1 MEKRPLILITNDDGI
16 GSKGIIH
23 LARIA
28 ATLGDVVV
36 VAPDAAQSGKS
47 SAITANTPLYVNAHS
62 PIADNI
68 RMFSTSGTP
77 VDCVKLAMFAVLDRR
92 PDLLLS
98 GINHG
103 SNAGVN
109 NIYSGTMG
117 AAMEGC
123 TIGIPSIGYSLL
135 SHASDADFS
144 PLTPFIADI
153 TARVLSEG
161 LPEGICLNVNF
172 PDGCT
177 PLGMKVVRA
186 ARSHWTEE
194 YATYATP
201 HGDSF
206 YWLTGKLHNDEPDNP
221 ETDEYWLKRQYGT
234 IVPIRPDQSASDALG
249 AVSSIVSKSQS

>member
-47 SAITANTPLYVNAHS
+47 SAITANTPLYVNSHS

-123 TIGIPSIGYSLL
+123 TIGIPS
-135 SHASDADFS
+135 
-144 PLTPFIADI
+144 
-153 TARVLSEG
+153 
-161 LPEGICLNVNF
+161 
-172 PDGCT
+172 
-177 PLGMKVVRA
+177 
-186 ARSHWTEE
+186 
-194 YATYATP
+194 
-201 HGDSF
+201 
-206 YWLTGKLHNDEPDNP
+206 
-221 ETDEYWLKRQYGT
+221 
-234 IVPIRPDQSASDALG
+234 
-249 AVSSIVSKSQS
+249 